1 MFRWNEK
8 KRFTQ
13 KEMDKKKDNR
23 KINNFLNTEYKGYH
37 YTLARDSNKLRVKVD
52 KQIATF

>member
-1 MFRWNEK
+1 
-8 KRFTQ
+8 
-13 KEMDKKKDNR
+13 MDKKKDNR